1 MKVVI
6 LAGGVGKRL
15 WPLGRQNNPKQF
27 FPVVTKKPLVLE
39 TYERLAEDFK
49 REDIYFSVTNSLLPF
64 IKKLFPR
71 LPDKQFIVEP
81 ARRDTAPAMGYA
93 SAVLFLEKPDE
104 PIVFVP
110 SDHFIADNKK
120 FLRCLRA
127 GGELVIKTRKLLDIG
142 VKAAFPSTVLGYTK
156 ICASYVT
163 VNGVEVFNFAGHT
176 EKPNL
181 ATAKKYF
188 ASGKYLWHG
197 NYYMWTPR
205 LFLDA
210 LNFYAPKL
218 GHGLKKIIKLLP
230 KGDLKAIKDIYE
242 QFEQISFDY
251 AVTEKINKR
260 NVLIIKGDFGWGDVG
275 AWDVLHSQLKHAA
288 DVDGNVTRGRVA
300 TVEAKNCLLYSHQEK
315 LLAVLGM
322 DDIVVVDTEDALLVC
337 PRSRSQEV
345 KKILEEVERR
355 GWKNY
360 L

>member
-1 MKVVI
+1 MKAII

-27 FPVVTKKPLVLE
+27 FPVVTKKPLLLE

-49 REDIYFSVTNSLLPF
+49 SEDIYFSVTNSLLPF
-64 IKKLFPR
+64 IKKFFPR

-81 ARRDTAPAMGYA
+81 ARRDTAPAMGYVA
-93 SAVLFLEKPDE
+93 AVLSLEYPDE

-110 SDHFIADNKK
+110 SDHFIADRKK
-120 FLRCLRA
+120 FLRCLRV
-127 GGELVIKTRKLLDIG
+127 GGELVAKTKKMLDIG
-142 VKAAFPSTVLGYTK
+142 VTATFPSTVLGYTK
-156 ICASYVT
+156 IGATYAT
-163 VNGVEVFNFAGHT
+163 VNGIEVFNFAGHT

-181 ATAKKYF
+181 ATAKKYL
-188 ASGKYLWHG
+188 ATGKYLWHG

-218 GHGLKKIIKLLP
+218 GRGLERILKLLP
-230 KGDLKAIKDIYE
+230 KGDFKDIKDIYE
-242 QFEQISFDY
+242 SFELISFDY

-275 AWDVLHSQLKHAA
+275 AWDVLHGQLKHTA
-288 DVDGNVTRGRVA
+288 DNRGNVTRGRVA
-300 TVEAKNCLLYSHQEK
+300 AVDAKNCLLYGHREK

-322 DDIVVVDTEDALLVC
+322 DDLVVVDTEDALLVC
-337 PRSRSQEV
+337 PKSRSQEV
-345 KKILEEVERR
+345 KKILEEIERR
-355 GWKNY
+355 GWEDY

>member
-1 MKVVI
+1 MKAII

-27 FPVVTKKPLVLE
+27 FPIVTKKPLVRE
-39 TYERLAEDFK
+39 TYERLAKDFK
-49 REDIYFSVTNSLLPF
+49 REDIYFSVTNTLLPF
-64 IKKLFPR
+64 IKKLFPC

-81 ARRDTAPAMGYA
+81 ARRDTAPAMGYVA
-93 SAVLFLEKPDE
+93 AVLSLENPDE

-110 SDHFIADNKK
+110 ADHFIADRKK
-120 FLRCLRA
+120 FIHCLRV
-127 GGELVIKTRKLLDIG
+127 GGELVAKTKKLLDIG
-142 VKAAFPSTVLGYTK
+142 VNATFPSTVLGYTK
-156 ICASYVT
+156 IGTPYTA

-181 ATAKKYF
+181 AIAKKYLV
-188 ASGKYLWHG
+188 SGKYLWHG

-218 GHGLKKIIKLLP
+218 GHGLARIVKLLP
-230 KGDLKAIKDIYE
+230 KGDQKSIKDIYE
-242 QFEQISFDY
+242 QFEQVSFDY
-251 AVTEKINKR
+251 AVTEKINKK

-275 AWDVLHSQLKHAA
+275 AWDVLHSQLKHTA
-288 DVDGNVTRGRVA
+288 DAGGNVTRGRVA
-300 TVEAKNCLLYSHQEK
+300 TVDAKNCLLYGHQEK
-315 LLAVLGM
+315 LLAVLGL
-322 DDIVVVDTEDALLVC
+322 DDLVVVDTEDAVLVC

-355 GWKNY
+355 GWKDY